1 MQVLVAGCTRDPVVD
16 CMRDLVAAHTRD
28 LVAGCTRDP
37 VVDCMRDLA
46 AGYMRVPVIIITV
59 VIGPPENIC

>member
-16 CMRDLVAAHTRD
+16 CMRDLVAAH
-28 LVAGCTRDP
+28 TRDP

>member
-1 MQVLVAGCTRDPVVD
+1 MQV
-16 CMRDLVAAHTRD
+16 